1 MREFG
6 VVEALGTCDL
16 REMEH
21 SNSATYLPVK
31 DSEEFKVPNQVS
43 QLVTRKSVPK
53 ESRTYNLTF
62 HAETLPQ
69 PNLSLD

>member
-16 REMEH
+16 REREH

-43 QLVTRKSVPK
+43 QLVTRK